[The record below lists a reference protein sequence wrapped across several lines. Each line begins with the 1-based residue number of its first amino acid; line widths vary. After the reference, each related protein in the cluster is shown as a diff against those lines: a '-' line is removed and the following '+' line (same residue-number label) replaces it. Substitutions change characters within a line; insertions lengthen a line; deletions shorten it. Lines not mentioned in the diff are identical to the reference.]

1 MSAALPRW
9 VHRVAALAL
18 LLAGLGLVYAV
29 LVAPV
34 LASYDDTRQRLAEQR
49 ELLSRY
55 LAVAGGREALEKRVQ
70 GLRERQ
76 AGSGAF
82 LSGKT
87 EALAAAALQDR
98 VRSIM
103 QRAGGDVRSIQNLPS
118 EGKDGLT
125 RIGLRVQV
133 VATIRDVRDIL
144 HELETG
150 RPLLFVEDLNLRGR
164 LTRGEDNRPTVQDD
178 LLVRMSLVGYRLG
191 ELS

>member
-1 MSAALPRW
+1 MSPTLPRW
-9 VHRVAALAL
+9 VHRVAALGV
-18 LLAGLGLVYAV
+18 LLAVLGLAYAV

-34 LASYDDTRQRLAEQR
+34 LASYDDTRQRLTEQR

-55 LAVAGGREALEKRVQ
+55 LAVAGGREALERRVQ
-70 GLRERQ
+70 QLSQRQ

-118 EGKDGLT
+118 ESRNGLT

-133 VATIRDVRDIL
+133 VATIRDVRNIL

-164 LTRGEDNRPTVQDD
+164 LTRGEDNMPTVQHN